1 MFRLAALNYKYH
13 VWLPN
18 ISWWN
23 FDLEINMTEFSEL
36 ILRPKIFSA
45 VSLERELESVREKMT
60 TAQNDAT
67 ELKNEVESFTD
78 LMVGKGSCV
87 SYFPRMNYQI
97 QWLWGDH
104 CSLRADFWMV
114 FALVT
119 NECQN
124 RTTRWGNCSKGRENH
139 AICDL
144 EVRKGTS
151 WVWDEIP

>member
-1 MFRLAALNYKYH
+1 
-13 VWLPN
+13 
-18 ISWWN
+18 
-23 FDLEINMTEFSEL
+23 MTEFSEL

-97 QWLWGDH
+97 QWL
-104 CSLRADFWMV
+104 
-114 FALVT
+114 
-119 NECQN
+119 
-124 RTTRWGNCSKGRENH
+124 
-139 AICDL
+139 
-144 EVRKGTS
+144 
-151 WVWDEIP
+151 